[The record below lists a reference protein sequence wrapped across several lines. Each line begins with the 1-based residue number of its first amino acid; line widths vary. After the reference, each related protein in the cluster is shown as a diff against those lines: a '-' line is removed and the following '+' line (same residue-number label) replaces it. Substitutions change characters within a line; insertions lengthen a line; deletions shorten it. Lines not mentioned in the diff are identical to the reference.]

1 MNDFIMIN
9 EKTPLENGYRNGVS
23 KNGQANGL
31 PKVEIVNGVN
41 GKSAIELQRPV
52 ANVNSRP
59 AAAVKEQRAQLRGVG
74 VVGLGYWGP
83 NWVRNLHQSQAAR
96 RIVACDL
103 DQKRRTHVSQ
113 LYSDLETTSHFE
125 DLLNDDDIE
134 GIVVATPVGTHYG
147 MAKRAL
153 DAGKS
158 VLVEKPMATSNED
171 ANDLVKTAREKNLI
185 LMVGHTFEYSAP
197 VLKMHDIIA
206 SGELGD
212 VFYIS
217 SVRANLGLFQRD
229 VNVTWDLATHDISI
243 ILNLMG
249 GHEPE
254 AVSCQGE
261 SHYGQGVEDV
271 AMITL
276 RFERNVIAFIH
287 VSWLDPDKIRRTTV
301 VGSRKMLVYDDT
313 APQEK
318 IRIYDKG
325 VTAQKYYDTFGEFQ
339 FSYRYGDIQ
348 IPRIEEKEPLF
359 CECEH
364 FVNCIKNGV
373 TPNTDGVN
381 GARVV
386 SVLEAANYSLRR
398 GGLMVPLGA
407 ALR

>member
-1 MNDFIMIN
+1 M
-9 EKTPLENGYRNGVS
+9 ENGYRNGVS

-153 DAGKS
+153 EAGKS

-206 SGELGD
+206 SGELGRRLLHQLRPRESRT
-212 VFYIS
+212 FS
-217 SVRANLGLFQRD
+217 ARRQRD
-229 VNVTWDLATHDISI
+229 L
-243 ILNLMG
+243 
-249 GHEPE
+249 
-254 AVSCQGE
+254 
-261 SHYGQGVEDV
+261 
-271 AMITL
+271 
-276 RFERNVIAFIH
+276 
-287 VSWLDPDKIRRTTV
+287 
-301 VGSRKMLVYDDT
+301 GSRDARHLDH
-313 APQEK
+313 PQPDG
-318 IRIYDKG
+318 R
-325 VTAQKYYDTFGEFQ
+325 
-339 FSYRYGDIQ
+339 
-348 IPRIEEKEPLF
+348 PR
-359 CECEH
+359 
-364 FVNCIKNGV
+364 
-373 TPNTDGVN
+373 
-381 GARVV
+381 A
-386 SVLEAANYSLRR
+386 
-398 GGLMVPLGA
+398 
-407 ALR
+407 

>member
-1 MNDFIMIN
+1 VNDLIKIN
-9 EKTPLENGYRNGVS
+9 EDKPVSTQNGYRNGVS
-23 KNGQANGL
+23 KNGYSTVAHGNGNSE
-31 PKVEIVNGVN
+31 PVEI
-41 GKSAIELQRPV
+41 ERP
-52 ANVNSRP
+52 RP
-59 AAAVKEQRAQLRGVG
+59 RADLHPIAAVKENRKRLRGVG

-83 NWVRNLHQSQAAR
+83 NWVRNFHQSQSAN

-103 DQKRRTHVSQ
+103 DEKRRAHVTR
-113 LYSDLETTSHFE
+113 LYSDLETTSSFDE
-125 DLLNDDDIE
+125 LLNDPDIE
-134 GIVVATPVGTHYG
+134 GIVVATPVGTHYT
-147 MAKRAL
+147 MARRAL
-153 DAGKS
+153 EAGKS
-158 VLVEKPMATSNED
+158 VLVEKPLATSTDE
-171 ANDLVKTAREKNLI
+171 ANDLVRIAHNGNLV

-197 VLKMHDIIA
+197 VLKMHEIIE

-249 GHEPE
+249 GRMPE
-254 AVSCQGE
+254 AVSCQAE
-261 SHYGQGVEDV
+261 SHYGQRVEDV
-271 AMITL
+271 AMLTL
-276 RFERNVIAFIH
+276 RFERNIIAFVH

-313 APQEK
+313 AAQEK

-325 VTAQKYYDTFGEFQ
+325 VTAQKYYDTFGDFQ

-348 IPRIEEKEPLF
+348 IPRIEEKEPLY

-364 FVNCIKNGV
+364 FVNCMKTGE

-386 SVLEAANYSLRR
+386 SVLEAANYSMRR
-398 GGLMVPLGA
+398 GGLMVPLGD